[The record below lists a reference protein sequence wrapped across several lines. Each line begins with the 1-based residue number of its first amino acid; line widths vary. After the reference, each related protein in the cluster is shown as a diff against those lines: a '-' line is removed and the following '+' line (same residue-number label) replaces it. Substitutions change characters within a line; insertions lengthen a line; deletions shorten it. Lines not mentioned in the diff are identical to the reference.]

1 MLILSKKKKKIFRKI
16 LTITVFVIVIVATY
30 LLGRYLPREIA
41 DTYSSELFPAVASV
55 PQRLNSAT
63 AISLT
68 EITVVVLGCLILP
81 FFAGWIIVFVKKA
94 LTHGLG
100 RYIYMSM
107 RNTLAVLMVLL
118 ILFEMLHG
126 LNYRRT
132 PARTML
138 GLGTDKLTLED
149 YFETFE
155 WAYQGM
161 IKARSELEED
171 ENGVAKLSSDFEET
185 SRYASSVVDSFCVS
199 YKIAKYKCPAR
210 AKSVRLSHYW
220 SWTYIVGTYNLFYG
234 EANVNTDF
242 YDATSIPTTTCH
254 ELCHAKGFANETD
267 CNLIGAFACITS
279 DRADFRYSG
288 YFTIYFAL
296 LNEITKLSKQMGFH
310 YDTHISAKE
319 FLPIARDYLAY
330 VNYWKSIDE
339 EVAEVQ
345 KKFGINI
352 TEQALAANNKFLE
365 SNGEKGGNETYNVPE
380 NEYVDFYLKY
390 IANKGGSDA

>member
-1 MLILSKKKKKIFRKI
+1 M
-16 LTITVFVIVIVATY
+16 
-30 LLGRYLPREIA
+30 
-41 DTYSSELFPAVASV
+41 
-55 PQRLNSAT
+55 
-63 AISLT
+63 
-68 EITVVVLGCLILP
+68 
-81 FFAGWIIVFVKKA
+81 
-94 LTHGLG
+94 
-100 RYIYMSM
+100 
-107 RNTLAVLMVLL
+107 
-118 ILFEMLHG
+118 
-126 LNYRRT
+126 
-132 PARTML
+132 
-138 GLGTDKLTLED
+138 
-149 YFETFE
+149 
-155 WAYQGM
+155 
-161 IKARSELEED
+161 
-171 ENGVAKLSSDFEET
+171 
-185 SRYASSVVDSFCVS
+185 
-199 YKIAKYKCPAR
+199 
-210 AKSVRLSHYW
+210 
-220 SWTYIVGTYNLFYG
+220 GTYNLFYG